1 MQRRAFVH
9 RAAATAAAG
18 AAAAIAAPAL
28 AQTGL
33 PEIRWRLA
41 SSFPKSLD
49 VLFGTAD
56 NLTKRVADAT
66 GGRFQIRAFAGG
78 EIVPALGVADA
89 VQQGTVEM
97 GHTASYY
104 YVGKNPAFAIDCT
117 LPFGMN
123 SRMQAAWMYH
133 GGGLALM
140 REFFKDFGIVNL
152 PAGNT
157 GAQMGGWFRK
167 EVKSLAD
174 FKGLKM
180 RIPGF
185 GGRLFAALGAIPQN
199 VAPAEIYQAL
209 ERGSIDAVE
218 FVGPHDD
225 EKLGFVKVA
234 KFYYYPGFWE
244 PGPALSLYVNQKSW
258 DSLPKEYRA
267 ILEAAAAEANINMQA
282 EYDAKNPAALQ
293 RLVNAGAQLRAYP
306 RDAMQ
311 QAYKAALDIYADERK
326 KVPQFGKIYESWDK
340 FRADQVRWFRVAEG
354 PLDNFM
360 FSQK

>member
-360 FSQK
+360 FAQK

>member
-56 NLTKRVADAT
+56 NLAKRVADAT
-66 GGRFQIRAFAGG
+66 GGKFQIRAFAGG

-104 YVGKNPAFAIDCT
+104 YVGKNPAFALDCT

-123 SRMQAAWMYH
+123 SRMQSAWMYH

-140 REFFKDFGIVNL
+140 RDFFKEFGIVNL

-199 VAPAEIYQAL
+199 VPPAEIYQAL

-244 PGPALSLYVNQKSW
+244 PGPALSLYVNQKQW
-258 DSLPKEYRA
+258 DGLPKEYRA
-267 ILEAAAAEANINMQA
+267 ILEAAAAEANISMQS

-293 RLVNAGAQLRAYP
+293 RLVNGGAQLRAYP

-326 KVPQFGKIYESWDK
+326 KVPQFAKIFESWDK
-340 FRADQVRWFRVAEG
+340 FRADQLRWFRVAEG